1 MISSLWLEN
10 GAGNESPSLGFF
22 VGAWSPFGPE
32 YAEAID
38 DISRRN
44 HILPL
49 GDIDQAVVQPAEE
62 KGAVARAADGGHW
75 NEVGHRL
82 VGEAIATAFRKECLL
97 NLCQSAA
104 ESGRR

>member
-1 MISSLWLEN
+1 
-10 GAGNESPSLGFF
+10 
-22 VGAWSPFGPE
+22 V
-32 YAEAID
+32 EAID

-49 GDIDQAVVQPAEE
+49 GDIDQVVRAAEE

-97 NLCQSAA
+97 NLCQSAPV
-104 ESGRR
+104 SGRR

>member
-1 MISSLWLEN
+1 MLTFTGGEGSHRQ
-10 GAGNESPSLGFF
+10 GFPRPSPEFLIIGDFLYSG
-22 VGAWSPFGPE
+22 
-32 YAEAID
+32 
-38 DISRRN
+38 N